1 MKVKESKIG
10 QGKIALDVQVTAKE
24 VDDAFAA
31 AYLAFVNNMGLK
43 PEQGKTVNQVVQEQL
58 GIKDLDAHVRNE
70 ALDALI
76 PYAID
81 KTGLLPAYPPA
92 VTQCS
97 ALRRGQEATFTLEM
111 LPKVAYELSSYEPV
125 EVTVPKFEV
134 DESLVDRQIEQIAAR
149 NIEYVRA
156 AEQDRMVAAGDAV
169 LLEMESF
176 ENGKRNAG
184 LSSAAR
190 TYVCGKGFMPAGFDE
205 QIIGMKPGQTKTFSY
220 TGPDVDEHGKETLT
234 TVETTV
240 TVIELQQECVP
251 AITDAWLA
259 RNMPVFKTVDDLR
272 ADIAK
277 SLESKT
283 REQYDNQCRQLATF
297 QLAERFEGR
306 IPDEAYEAMRGNVMQ
321 EARQAAK
328 AQNMEFK
335 DFVEQQGG
343 EQQFSMMVMM
353 QVREMLVEGYALDAL
368 FAHEKLKVT
377 DADLTEAARQINPK
391 ADPSQTRKMLEST
404 GRRFILRETAE
415 RYVASKYLLE
425 HAKVTVAA

>member
-1 MKVKESKIG
+1 MKVKERKLD
-10 QGKIALDVQVTAKE
+10 QGKIALDVQATVKE
-24 VDDAFAA
+24 VDDAFAT
-31 AYLAFVNNMGLK
+31 AYLAFVNNVGLK
-43 PEQGKTVNQVVQEQL
+43 PEQGKTVNEVVQEQL
-58 GIKDLDAHVRNE
+58 GINDLDAHVRNE
-70 ALDALI
+70 ALDALV

-97 ALRRGQEATFTLEM
+97 ALHRGCEATFTLEM
-111 LPKVAYELSSYEPV
+111 LPKVSYELSSYEPV

-134 DESLVDRQIEQIAAR
+134 DMSLVDRQIEQIASR

-156 AEQDRMVAAGDAV
+156 ADQDRTVVAGDAV

-176 ENGKRNAG
+176 ENGKRNTG

-190 TYVCGKGFMPAGFDE
+190 TYVCGKGFMPESFDE
-205 QIIGMKPGQTKTFSY
+205 QIIGMKPGQTKSFSY
-220 TGPDVDEHGKETLT
+220 TGPNVDEHGEEALT
-234 TVETTV
+234 TIDTTV

-277 SLESKT
+277 SLEGKT
-283 REQYDNQCRQLATF
+283 REQYDSKCQQLAVF

-321 EARQAAK
+321 EAQAAAK
-328 AQNMEFK
+328 AQNIEFK
-335 DFVEQQGG
+335 DFIEQQGG

-353 QVREMLVEGYALDAL
+353 QVREMLVEGYSLDAL

-377 DADLTEAARQINPK
+377 DGDLTEAARQINPK
-391 ADPSQTRKMLEST
+391 ADPAQTRKMLENT

-425 HAKVTVAA
+425 HAKVMVAD

>member
-1 MKVKESKIG
+1 MKVKERKLD
-10 QGKIALDVQVTAKE
+10 QGKIALDVQATVKE
-24 VDDAFAA
+24 VDDAFAT
-31 AYLAFVNNMGLK
+31 AYLAFVNNVGLK
-43 PEQGKTVNQVVQEQL
+43 PEQGKTVNEVVQEQL
-58 GIKDLDAHVRNE
+58 GINDLDAHVRNE
-70 ALDALI
+70 ALDALV

-97 ALRRGQEATFTLEM
+97 ALHRGCEATFTLEM
-111 LPKVAYELSSYEPV
+111 LPKVSYELSSYEPV

-134 DESLVDRQIEQIAAR
+134 DMSLVDRQIEQIASR

-156 AEQDRMVAAGDAV
+156 VDQDRTVVAGDAV

-176 ENGKRNAG
+176 ENGKRNTG

-190 TYVCGKGFMPAGFDE
+190 TYVCGKGFMPESFDE
-205 QIIGMKPGQTKTFSY
+205 QIIGMKPGQTKSFSY
-220 TGPDVDEHGKETLT
+220 TGPNVDEHGEEALT
-234 TVETTV
+234 TIDTTV

-277 SLESKT
+277 SLEGKT
-283 REQYDNQCRQLATF
+283 REQYDSKCQQLAVF

-321 EARQAAK
+321 EAQAAAK
-328 AQNMEFK
+328 AQNIEFK
-335 DFVEQQGG
+335 DFIEQQGG

-353 QVREMLVEGYALDAL
+353 QVREMLVEGYSLDAL

-377 DADLTEAARQINPK
+377 DGDLTEAARQINPK
-391 ADPSQTRKMLEST
+391 ADPAQTRKMLENT

-425 HAKVTVAA
+425 HAKVMVAD